1 MGTKAPGD
9 GRSDRILRIDDVFGR
24 MSRVVVDCPHVR
36 IARDDV
42 APIPKGS
49 WSKSIVARKAYWTY
63 ENYHRVDLLD
73 ILGTP
78 ADISALALCVLSV
91 LMHRHPVNPILGL
104 RHEQSQI
111 KSMVFHKLLADSERF
126 GLNVVRL
133 HYDQEIESIDAIL
146 EELGLMDERN
156 KPVFRLT
163 YQDDQAEFSTS
174 WEDRDCLHILGSEEA
189 LVLLAS
195 ALLSLARQKSPDR
208 ELALRPP
215 PFANT
220 VGLGSTITRFW
231 LPNDD
236 GFGPPFPIV

>member
-1 MGTKAPGD
+1 MHVGT
-9 GRSDRILRIDDVFGR
+9 
-24 MSRVVVDCPHVR
+24 
-36 IARDDV
+36 
-42 APIPKGS
+42 
-49 WSKSIVARKAYWTY
+49 
-63 ENYHRVDLLD
+63 
-73 ILGTP
+73 
-78 ADISALALCVLSV
+78 
-91 LMHRHPVNPILGL
+91 
-104 RHEQSQI
+104 
-111 KSMVFHKLLADSERF
+111 
-126 GLNVVRL
+126 
-133 HYDQEIESIDAIL
+133 IESIDAIL